1 MNSTQDFSFKSL
13 NFTVVPRKCQNGHRQ
28 ITIMWTRDGHH
39 NPNTM
44 WTLNHFEPLIPIP
57 ATISTVPSYAA
68 IMKSQ
73 PPPSKPNISQ
83 QYNTYFQLYRKDRT
97 DPFFGQSELVDS
109 TNRNDFEC
117 KAADISTKYPSF
129 RDYFH
134 TKLKDRLYQ
143 YMFLPR
149 FQLQHESLWT
159 NNNCESV
166 NHMFKRTIDWKPQR
180 LPELIRTLHS
190 LVKLQYADLK
200 RSLFGQANFKL
211 HDNFLKHLLTH
222 QCWHAKSE
230 EQKERLY
237 TRQMKDCGRKSQQNT
252 DTVTATCH
260 DFTVPVPQRLAKK
273 PHQNK
278 RPRVCRSQRRF

>member
-1 MNSTQDFSFKSL
+1 L
-13 NFTVVPRKCQNGHRQ
+13 VP
-28 ITIMWTRDGHH
+28 I
-39 NPNTM
+39 
-44 WTLNHFEPLIPIP
+44 L

-68 IMKSQ
+68 VMKSQ

-97 DPFFGQSELVDS
+97 DPFFGQSGLVDS

-117 KAADISTKYPSF
+117 KAADISIKYPSF

-143 YMFLPR
+143 YVFLPR
-149 FQLQHESLWT
+149 FQLQHESLWA

-166 NHMFKRTIDWKPQR
+166 NLMFKRAIDWKPQR

-200 RSLFGQANFKL
+200 RSLCGQGNFQL
-211 HDNFLKHLLTH
+211 LDSFLKHLLTH

-230 EQKERLY
+230 
-237 TRQMKDCGRKSQQNT
+237 
-252 DTVTATCH
+252 
-260 DFTVPVPQRLAKK
+260 
-273 PHQNK
+273 
-278 RPRVCRSQRRF
+278 